1 MSLPVEVIEAVR
13 RGQCLLIA
21 GSRLT
26 LEVAELADRSYP
38 GQKELVKAL
47 GQKGTLREACAAFE
61 AQRGREALIATLRLH
76 LGASEVPIPAF
87 VRQAVRRFRVIFTSA
102 LDDLIERAC
111 EAEGLT
117 VQLALRNDPVP
128 TPLSDDHRVIYK
140 LRGGFNHPDRLV
152 LTADDAER
160 LSLKSRGDEIRK
172 LLRKN
177 EAFFMGYR
185 PDEDEFDH
193 TFEDFS
199 VAFGGELPRCHLA
212 VAQGRISDYH
222 WQKWVWRGLL
232 LFTADPSEAIDNLEK
247 NLNG

>member
-1 MSLPVEVIEAVR
+1 MSLPLEVIEAVR

-26 LEVAELADRSYP
+26 LEAAELAERAYP

-47 GQKGTLREACAAFE
+47 GQKGTLQEACAAFE
-61 AQRGREALIATLRLH
+61 AQRGREALVAALRLH
-76 LGASEVPIPAF
+76 IGASDLPIPDF
-87 VRQAVRRFRVIFTSA
+87 VRATVRRFPLIFSSA

-111 EAEGLT
+111 AAEGLV
-117 VQLALRNDPVP
+117 VQLAYRDDPVP
-128 TPLSDDHRVIYK
+128 APASPNHRVIYK
-140 LRGGFNHPDRLV
+140 LRGDFSRPDRLV
-152 LTADDAER
+152 LTAADAER
-160 LSLKSRGDEIRK
+160 LSLRSRGDEVRK

-177 EAFFMGYR
+177 EAFFIGYR
-185 PDEDEFDH
+185 PDEDEFDRA
-193 TFEDFS
+193 FEDFS

-232 LFTADPSEAIDNLEK
+232 LFTADPSEVVGELERH
-247 NLNG
+247 LHG